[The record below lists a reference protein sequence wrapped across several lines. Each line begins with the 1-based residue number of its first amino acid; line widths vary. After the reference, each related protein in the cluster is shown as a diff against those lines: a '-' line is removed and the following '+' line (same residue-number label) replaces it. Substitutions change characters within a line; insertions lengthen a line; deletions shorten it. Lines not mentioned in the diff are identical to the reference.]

1 MNKDTVPAALP
12 MWRHWAQTTP
22 FSQALKLPACSLT
35 WQQLAQVVDSYAGFL
50 AEQGVTSDE
59 VVTLI
64 GKNRAES
71 VLLCLAAQQLG
82 ALVAFVMPAPAKV
95 LTAKLNALYRPEQR
109 RFIYCTA
116 LGDCPE
122 VDVQQDWAQLP
133 RFHPQLLHMAASD
146 TEPMAYHSSRLAS
159 VLFTSGSTG
168 AAKAVAHTHAQHFAS
183 AQGLLQEFSFTSQD
197 CWLLSLPLYHV
208 AGVAI
213 VYRWLLAGATLKI
226 GQGRLADDILSVTHA
241 SLVATQLKRLLDTNT
256 SLSLTHVLLGGSHV
270 EHSLATR
277 AQQQGIETWLGYGMT
292 EAASTV
298 TAKAIDGMSNAGHVL
313 KNRQVKLVDGRIYIA
328 GQTLAQGYY
337 YQGALTPL
345 TDEQGWFDSKDLGE
359 WQDEELR
366 IVGRADNLFISGGE
380 NIHCEEI
387 ESALCEH
394 AEIADAIV
402 VPIVDAEFGHRPVA
416 VLQSTALFAK
426 PIYDAH
432 LMGKLEK
439 FKWPVAYYLLP
450 DSLQSGAIKPA
461 RHEIKQ
467 WLAQTLAEGHLAN

>member
-1 MNKDTVPAALP
+1 MNKDTVPAAQP

-168 AAKAVAHTHAQHFAS
+168 AAKALAHTHAQHFAS

-241 SLVATQLKRLLDTNT
+241 SLVATQLKRLLDTDT
-256 SLSLTHVLLGGSHV
+256 SLSLTHVLLG
-270 EHSLATR
+270 
-277 AQQQGIETWLGYGMT
+277 Q
-292 EAASTV
+292 
-298 TAKAIDGMSNAGHVL
+298 
-313 KNRQVKLVDGRIYIA
+313 
-328 GQTLAQGYY
+328 
-337 YQGALTPL
+337 P
-345 TDEQGWFDSKDLGE
+345 
-359 WQDEELR
+359 
-366 IVGRADNLFISGGE
+366 
-380 NIHCEEI
+380 C
-387 ESALCEH
+387 
-394 AEIADAIV
+394 
-402 VPIVDAEFGHRPVA
+402 
-416 VLQSTALFAK
+416 
-426 PIYDAH
+426 
-432 LMGKLEK
+432 
-439 FKWPVAYYLLP
+439 
-450 DSLQSGAIKPA
+450 
-461 RHEIKQ
+461 
-467 WLAQTLAEGHLAN
+467 